1 MDMTFT
7 AVLWLN
13 WIIAGF
19 LFAVGWQIATAVY
32 SVILWAL
39 GHRQPAG

>member
-19 LFAVGWQIATAVY
+19 LFGIGWIVAQAIYDAV
-32 SVILWAL
+32 LWVL
-39 GHRQPAG
+39 NRKRTP